1 MEFASYIA
9 SRYLRSRR
17 HSRFLSRGSMTAVI
31 GIAIGVMVLNITL
44 AIMNGFHAEMRR
56 SFIENMPM
64 ITVITS
70 SPAGFAD
77 LGGTMDDMSEVPGVE
92 GVAPYI
98 RQEILVTATRN
109 LGPPRPQSGIAW
121 GIEPYLVDGV
131 QPLSG
136 QIHPDPAL
144 LSGLVS
150 RVGEQTPRVIIGSEL
165 ANNLFTQIGDTII
178 LTSVNG
184 EIDLDEIKA
193 VSRKFVVIGYFE
205 TGMYEF
211 DSRFVYLGL
220 QSAQE
225 FFGYG
230 PGGATLIGARVTDP
244 MLAEKVAENL
254 DDALGSR
261 FHATAWMTLNSDLFH
276 WIKLEKIV
284 MFLLLGMIVLIAG
297 FNIIGILTMMVGER
311 GREIG
316 ILLAMG
322 TPRKRIMGIFMLDG
336 FWLGTIGVAI
346 GSAFGLA
353 GIWALSTFGFSLPGE
368 VYFIDK
374 VPVLL
379 QWGDFFSVAGI
390 GVVIS
395 LLAGVW
401 PSWEASNLKPM
412 EIIRYT

>member
-1 MEFASYIA
+1 MEFSAYIA
-9 SRYLRSRR
+9 GRYLRSRR

-44 AIMNGFHAEMRR
+44 AIMNGFHTEMRR

-70 SPAGFAD
+70 APEGFSD
-77 LGGTMDDMSEVPGVE
+77 LGGTMDRIGQVEGVT

-98 RQEILVTATRN
+98 RQEILVTASRS
-109 LGPPRPQSGIAW
+109 LGPPRPQAGIAW

-131 QPLSG
+131 QPLG
-136 QIHPDPAL
+136 RHIKPDPVL
-144 LSGLVS
+144 LAGLGG
-150 RVGEQTPRVIIGSEL
+150 GETPHVIIGSEL
-165 ANNLFTQIGDTII
+165 ANNLFTQIGDTVI

-184 EIDLDEIKA
+184 ELDVDDIQA
-193 VSRKFVVIGYFE
+193 VSRKFVVTGYFE

-211 DSRFVYLGL
+211 DSRFVYLDL
-220 QSAQE
+220 RDAQD
-225 FFGYG
+225 FFRYP
-230 PGGATLIGARVTDP
+230 PGGATLIGAGVSDP
-244 MLAEKVAENL
+244 MRADTVADSLETV
-254 DDALGSR
+254 LGPH
-261 FHATAWMTLNSDLFH
+261 FHATAWMTLNQNLFH
-276 WIKLEKIV
+276 WIKLEKVI

-311 GREIG
+311 RREIG

-322 TPRKRIMGIFMLDG
+322 APRRRIMGIFLLDG
-336 FWLGTIGVAI
+336 FWLGSIGVAC
-346 GSAFGLA
+346 GSALGLA
-353 GIWALSTFGFSLPGE
+353 GIWALHTFGFSLPGD
-368 VYFIDK
+368 VYFVDK

-379 QWGDFFSVAGI
+379 QWGDFLVIARVGL
-390 GVVIS
+390 GIS